1 MVRIFENGNPVVN
14 LPVELVVDGAL
25 DLKRPTKKPEY
36 LKEVDH
42 VNLGLISEPA
52 RGEEILKKLLSSPNI
67 ANKHWVYEQFDHM
80 VRLNTLGLP
89 GSDAAV
95 LRVKGSKKALALSV
109 DCNSRY
115 CLPRSISWR
124 TK

>member
-1 MVRIFENGNPVVN
+1 
-14 LPVELVVDGAL
+14 
-25 DLKRPTKKPEY
+25 
-36 LKEVDH
+36 
-42 VNLGLISEPA
+42 
-52 RGEEILKKLLSSPNI
+52 
-67 ANKHWVYEQFDHM
+67 M

-115 CLPRSISWR
+115 CYLDPFRGAQIAVAECVRNIACSGGEPIGLTNCLNFGNPENPEIMWQFEQAVSGMGEAC
-124 TK
+124 KFFDIPVV